1 MNLAALWTYQKER
14 FPLARTL
21 PLLGVFSAAAIA
33 VSAAAGGRPYP
44 GWGGFAA
51 GLVLAMLV
59 FFQMRACDEW
69 KDLEDDRRYRPDR
82 PIPRTCQPVL
92 SRPAMRWP
100 PTNPDPPV
108 TRAVRAMGKGGV
120 G

>member
-51 GLVLAMLV
+51 GLVLAAAL
-59 FFQMRACDEW
+59 QLMRDPQLAGQAAVQPQEAG
-69 KDLEDDRRYRPDR
+69 EDDRHP
-82 PIPRTCQPVL
+82 
-92 SRPAMRWP
+92 
-100 PTNPDPPV
+100 
-108 TRAVRAMGKGGV
+108 
-120 G
+120 